1 MSIKAAVFVCILLEG
16 VLWDTL
22 FFYNIGYLSPH
33 PEAFAYAEGGVAVD
47 VVQFAEGT
55 DGGVVALGQLAK
67 GVAAADGVVFG
78 AGGGYVVISIGKGVV
93 FAAL

>member
-33 PEAFAYAEGGVAVD
+33 PEAFAYAEGCVAVD
-47 VVQFAEGT
+47 VVQFAKGI

-67 GVAAADGVVFG
+67 GVAAANGVVFG
-78 AGGGYVVISIGKGVV
+78 AGRRT
-93 FAAL
+93 FAVGLGNGAVAFF

>member
-33 PEAFAYAEGGVAVD
+33 PEAFAYAQGGVAAD
-47 VVQFAEGT
+47 VVQFADGT
-55 DGGVVALGQLAK
+55 DGGVVVLGQLAK
-67 GVAAADGVVFG
+67 GVAFAYGVVFG
-78 AGGGYVVISIGKGVV
+78 AGGGDFAVDLGNGAIV
-93 FAAL
+93 FF